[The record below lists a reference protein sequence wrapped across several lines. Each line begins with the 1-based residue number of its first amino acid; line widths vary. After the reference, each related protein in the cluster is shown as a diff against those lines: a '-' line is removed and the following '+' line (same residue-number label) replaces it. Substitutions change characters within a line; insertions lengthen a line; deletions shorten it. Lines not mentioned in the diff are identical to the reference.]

1 MATSFIQYEGD
12 GSTTNFAIP
21 FEYIDRSH
29 VGLKVNLVTT
39 SFTWVSDG
47 LVTVSPAPANGAVV
61 EFRRVTPKDALMV
74 DFNDGSVLTES
85 DLDLCAR
92 QLFFIAQES
101 IDIAGGTLELL
112 GDGSY
117 SAGNRR
123 IANVAAPVSSQD
135 AVTKAYHD
143 GTFIPQMNTLLT
155 STTTAKT
162 AAETAQGAAETARTQ
177 AQTARTGAETAR
189 TGAET
194 AQGLAETAYSNA
206 NAAKVAAQTAQGAA
220 ETAKTGAETAQ
231 TGANTAKTQAE
242 SARDLANTYKG
253 DAQTAK
259 TAAEAARDLALGY
272 KNDAA
277 TSAAAAATFDPTAY
291 FTKTALQNGS
301 TDLYLALQKLV
312 HATSAI
318 ATPASGSINVRGKQ
332 SGNFDALATM
342 TAAGELTYLRPLET
356 LIAAGLTPAGSS
368 VAAVDITVPSE
379 FNAFLLEFE
388 HFLPVT
394 DGGFLYARY
403 NNGAGFITTAV
414 YLNGQGFMGSDASG
428 SVVSG
433 ASDTQIAL
441 VRNQAAA
448 VSFGGAC
455 GELKFWQPANASSGQ
470 VHSFWRSAHTIDTG
484 VRRATWGSGTCT
496 VGAGNKVTQLR
507 LLAST
512 GNIKQLSYRLY
523 GVQRVPSA

>member
-1 MATSFIQYEGD
+1 MANSYIQYSGD

-21 FEYIDRSH
+21 FDYIDRAH
-29 VGLKVNLVTT
+29 VGLKVNLVTIA
-39 SFTWVSDG
+39 FTWVSDG

-61 EFRRVTPKDALMV
+61 EFRRVTPNDAPMV

-85 DLDLCAR
+85 DLDLANR
-92 QLFFIAQES
+92 QLLFIAQES

-123 IANVAAPVSSQD
+123 IANVAAPVSAQD

-162 AAETAQGAAETARTQ
+162 AAETAQAAAETARTQ

-189 TGAET
+189 TGAEA
-194 AQGLAETAYSNA
+194 AQAAAETAYSNA
-206 NAAKVAAQTAQGAA
+206 NTAKVAAQAAQTAA

-231 TGANTAKTQAE
+231 TGAQSAKTAAE
-242 SARDLANTYKG
+242 SARDTANTHKT

-277 TSAAAAATFDPTAY
+277 ASATAAATFDPANF

-301 TDLYLALQKLV
+301 TDLYLASQKLV
-312 HATSAI
+312 HGTGALTTPSANQI
-318 ATPASGSINVRGKQ
+318 MVRGKK
-332 SGNFDALATM
+332 SVDFDALAFM
-342 TAAGELTYLRPLET
+342 TAAGELVYLRPMET
-356 LIAAGLTPAGSS
+356 LISAGLTPAGSS
-368 VAAVDITVPSE
+368 VAAIDITLPTE

-388 HFLPVT
+388 HFLPVV
-394 DGGFLYARY
+394 DAGFLHARY
-403 NNGAGFITTAV
+403 NNGSGFIATAV

-428 SVVSG
+428 SVASG
-433 ASDTQIAL
+433 ASDTQISL
-441 VRNQAAA
+441 VRNQATG
-448 VSFGGAC
+448 VGFGGGC
-455 GELKFWQPANASSGQ
+455 GELKFWQPANNSAGQ
-470 VHSFWRSAHTIDTG
+470 VHSIWRSAHTIDTG
-484 VRRATWGSGTCT
+484 VRRQTWGSGTCT
-496 VGAGNKVTQLR
+496 VGAGNRATQLR
-507 LLAST
+507 LLASN

-523 GVQRVPSA
+523 GVQRVPTA